1 MTTKEDL
8 KKLLLKDVFIVNFLK
23 TDGSQR
29 TMKCT
34 LREDIAKPHIKKTEK
49 SKKVNDNVLSVWD
62 VEKDSYRS
70 FRLDSLIDY
79 QKLEEGYEL

>member
-8 KKLLLKDVFIVNFLK
+8 KKLLSKDVFIVNFLK
-23 TDGSQR
+23 TDGSKR

-34 LREDIAKPHIKKTEK
+34 LREDIVKPHIKKTEK
-49 SKKVNDNVLSVWD
+49 SKKLNDNVLSVWD

-79 QKLEEGYEL
+79 QRIEEGYEL